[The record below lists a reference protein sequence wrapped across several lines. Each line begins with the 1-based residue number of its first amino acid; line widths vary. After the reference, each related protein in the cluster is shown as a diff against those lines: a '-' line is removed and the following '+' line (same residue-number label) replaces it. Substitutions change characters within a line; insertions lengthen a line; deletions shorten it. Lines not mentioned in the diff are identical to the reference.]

1 MRVVERDEGI
11 RAVTDGKTVT
21 VQLGEAWTYADDPPE
36 DVGGPSYRLT
46 SREHVAPAT
55 DVSLPAGGV
64 AVIEPD
70 GVERRVGRGE
80 TESVAPT
87 ETVVA
92 QAAIPTLCRPVAGGT
107 VTVDTAG
114 EPTVETDGPVTLGWI
129 TPPDAPVARIVAGR
143 EPQSIADAV
152 TAASVSLPGVHS
164 PRRTWPNARA
174 PAPRLVLDGNGHDP
188 AAVDYMDSG
197 VEVTVPETD
206 ALSYVVGTSTLA
218 YYLGASVTV
227 TDTTVARLHAGR
239 EVWPLGANPEAVDR
253 KASSWLRR
261 IFYLD
266 CLVRC
271 AGPDGVRLREAD
283 DALAYVAG
291 DAPELFDLDIGPRV
305 TRYLAAR
312 DAVLDEL
319 PRWPEAVHVAPEP
332 RRVPRLA
339 RYLGRLADVRLPRGE
354 ELTVAALS
362 GWEPDAPVRGQSR
375 RVPVPRIVPE
385 AHGEAGVVGWDAPGH
400 PMGAFDARGDP
411 ANDADGDDEALQV
424 VVVHCGWQSPHGTLE
439 RWRAREDELALDVET
454 VSRPTVDELQATL
467 RRNVDVVH
475 LAAHHEYDNGVK
487 CSDGYLNAH
496 ELSGVGAT
504 AVVAN
509 CCDSERWAR
518 KAVDNGADV
527 AVATTGPIPVVEAER
542 DGADLAGLL
551 SLGWC
556 VERAVGVLREIYDGA
571 GWVAVGDG
579 GVRVTKSESPTP
591 PAVSV
596 DTETEEIVASWY
608 SSGAPGYRYID
619 LITTDLHLPT
629 SKTYELSSEA
639 RERLAN
645 DMESPIAVDSESIE
659 WPSYDSI

>member
-1 MRVVERDEGI
+1 MRVVERDEEI
-11 RAVTDGKTVT
+11 RAVTDGKTAT
-21 VQLGEAWTYADDPPE
+21 VRLGEEWTYADDPPE
-36 DVGGPSYRLT
+36 NVGGPSYRLT
-46 SREHVAPAT
+46 RRAHVAPTA
-55 DVSLPAGGV
+55 DVGLPAGGV

-107 VTVDTAG
+107 VTVDTTG

-143 EPQSIADAV
+143 EPQSVADAV

-174 PAPRLVLDGNGHDP
+174 PAPRLVLDDNGHDP
-188 AAVDYMDSG
+188 DAVDYMDSG
-197 VEVTVPETD
+197 VELTLPETS

-218 YYLGASVTV
+218 YYLGASVRI
-227 TDTTVARLHAGR
+227 TDTTIAQLHAGGER
-239 EVWPLGANPEAVDR
+239 WPLGANPDAADDT
-253 KASSWLRR
+253 ASSWLRR

-271 AGPDGVRLREAD
+271 VGPDGVRLREAD
-283 DALAYVAG
+283 DAFAHLY
-291 DAPELFDLDIGPRV
+291 DDPSTLFDLDIGPRV
-305 TRYLAAR
+305 TRYLVAD

-319 PRWPEAVHVAPEP
+319 PRWPEVVHVAPDAE
-332 RRVPRLA
+332 RVPRLA
-339 RYLGRLADVRLPRGE
+339 HYLGRLADVRLPRGE
-354 ELTVAALS
+354 ELTVAELS

-375 RVPVPRIVPE
+375 RVPVPRIVPA
-385 AHGEAGVVGWDAPGH
+385 AHGEAGVVGWDAPGR

-411 ANDADGDDEALQV
+411 ARRRDEADDEALQV
-424 VVVHCGWQSPHGTLE
+424 VVVHCGWQSPHGALE
-439 RWRAREDELALDVET
+439 RWRAREDELELDVET

-467 RRNVDVVH
+467 RRNVDVIH
-475 LAAHHEYDNGVK
+475 LAAHHEPGTGVE
-487 CSDGYLNAH
+487 CSDGHLHAH
-496 ELSGVGAT
+496 ELPSVGAT

-518 KAVDNGADV
+518 KAVDSGANA
-527 AVATTGPIPVVEAER
+527 AVATTGPIPVTEAER

-556 VERAVGVLREIYDGA
+556 VERGVSVLREIYDGA
-571 GWVAVGDG
+571 GWVTVGDG
-579 GVRVTKSESPTP
+579 GTCVGQSRPSTPARVSINTTDNTTQIGYLGSDS
-591 PAVSV
+591 
-596 DTETEEIVASWY
+596 
-608 SSGAPGYRYID
+608 PGYRINGLQGMTPRLPGKVEYDEVKHSHLAENLDSPAILNSEKID
-619 LITTDLHLPT
+619 WID
-629 SKTYELSSEA
+629 
-639 RERLAN
+639 
-645 DMESPIAVDSESIE
+645 
-659 WPSYDSI
+659 

>member
-21 VQLGEAWTYADDPPE
+21 VELGEEWAYAEDPPE
-36 DVGGPSYRLT
+36 DVGGPSYLLT
-46 SREHVAPAT
+46 CREHVAPAT
-55 DVSLPAGGV
+55 AVRLPAGGV
-64 AVIEPD
+64 AVIESD

-80 TESVAPT
+80 TEPVAPT

-143 EPQSIADAV
+143 APQSIADAV

-188 AAVDYMDSG
+188 DAVDYMDSG
-197 VEVTVPETD
+197 VELTVPETD

-218 YYLGASVTV
+218 YYLGASVSV
-227 TDTTVARLHAGR
+227 TDTTIARLHAGG
-239 EVWPLGANPEAVDR
+239 EALGANPEAADR

-283 DALAYVAG
+283 DALAFVAG

-305 TRYLAAR
+305 TRYLAAD

-332 RRVPRLA
+332 QRVPRLA

-385 AHGEAGVVGWDAPGH
+385 AHGEAGVVGWDAPGR

-411 ANDADGDDEALQV
+411 ASDANGDEALEV

-487 CSDGYLNAH
+487 CSDGYLKAH

-571 GWVAVGDG
+571 GWVTVGDG
-579 GVRVTKSESPTP
+579 ATRATISDTLAPPTCLI
-591 PAVSV
+591 
-596 DTETEEIVASWY
+596 DTASNT
-608 SSGAPGYRYID
+608 
-619 LITTDLHLPT
+619 L
-629 SKTYELSSEA
+629 
-639 RERLAN
+639 
-645 DMESPIAVDSESIE
+645 SIE
-659 WPSYDSI
+659 WFAPNSAGRRISTVMTEEPHLTEHREHDLTGDVRESFLDHVESPALLDQENLTWPPYNLD

>member
-21 VQLGEAWTYADDPPE
+21 VELGEEWAYAEDPPE
-36 DVGGPSYRLT
+36 DVGGPSYLLT
-46 SREHVAPAT
+46 CREHVAPAT
-55 DVSLPAGGV
+55 DVVLPAGGV

-80 TESVAPT
+80 TEPVAPT

-143 EPQSIADAV
+143 APQSIADAV

-188 AAVDYMDSG
+188 DAVDYMDSG
-197 VEVTVPETD
+197 VELTVPETD

-218 YYLGASVTV
+218 YYLGASVSV
-227 TDTTVARLHAGR
+227 TDTTIARLHAGG
-239 EVWPLGANPEAVDR
+239 EAWPLGANPEAADR

-283 DALAYVAG
+283 DALAFVAG

-305 TRYLAAR
+305 TRYLAAD

-332 RRVPRLA
+332 QRVPRLA

-385 AHGEAGVVGWDAPGH
+385 AHGEAGVVGWDAPGR

-411 ANDADGDDEALQV
+411 ASDADGDEALQV

-487 CSDGYLNAH
+487 CSDGYLKAH

-556 VERAVGVLREIYDGA
+556 VERGVNLLRQLYNGA
-571 GWVAVGDG
+571 GWVTVGDG
-579 GVRVTKSESPTP
+579 GMRVTGPSSSVSPTVAIDTTSEQLTINWHTP
-591 PAVSV
+591 GDPGLRIDSVFTSSPSLPQKATHSV
-596 DTETEEIVASWY
+596 DPDVYSRIEIDRK
-608 SSGAPGYRYID
+608 APAIVDGR
-619 LITTDLHLPT
+619 
-629 SKTYELSSEA
+629 
-639 RERLAN
+639 RL
-645 DMESPIAVDSESIE
+645 E
-659 WPSYDSI
+659 WPPYDIG